1 MEKERQVLVIFPH
14 PDDEAFGVSGT
25 MSRYVDMG
33 VPVTYA
39 CLTFGDMGRNLG
51 YPPFATRES
60 LHSIRKKEVE
70 ESARLIGLDDLRL
83 LGYRDKTLE
92 FEAPGHLKGVVKDMI
107 DELNPSR
114 IITFYPG
121 YSVHPDHEAT
131 AEAVVAAVSEMPAA
145 DRPKLQLV
153 AFSNNTLED
162 LGEPDIIVDIEG
174 YEERKEK
181 IMAAHES
188 QTGPLL
194 RTLAGNTQESE
205 AVRQMWMKNESFY
218 SYDID

>member
-60 LHSIRKKEVE
+60 LHTIRKKEVE

-92 FEAPGHLKGVVKDMI
+92 FEAPGHLQGVVREMI

-131 AEAVVAAVSEMPAA
+131 AEAVVAAVSEMPKSE
-145 DRPKLQLV
+145 RPTLQLV
-153 AFSNNTLED
+153 AFSNNTQED

-174 YEERKEK
+174 YEKRKEK

-194 RTLAGNTQESE
+194 KTLAAKTQESE
-205 AVRQMWMKNESFY
+205 AARQMWMKNETFY